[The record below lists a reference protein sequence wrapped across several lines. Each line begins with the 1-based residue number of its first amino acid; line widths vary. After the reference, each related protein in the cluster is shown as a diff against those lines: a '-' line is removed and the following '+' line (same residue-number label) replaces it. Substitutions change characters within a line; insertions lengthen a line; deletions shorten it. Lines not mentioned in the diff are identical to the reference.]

1 MKLERML
8 AKAETRIH
16 FEMGAFTDSQLLRF
30 LIEHVFPRAHS
41 MGLNEQELDIL
52 YRYLI
57 AGELGDY
64 KELDTNQQIEMVV
77 KTF

>member
-1 MKLERML
+1 
-8 AKAETRIH
+8 
-16 FEMGAFTDSQLLRF
+16 
-30 LIEHVFPRAHS
+30 

-52 YRYLI
+52 YRYLT

-64 KELDTNQQIEMVV
+64 KELDTNQQIETVV